1 MNAPRSVPPVIL
13 RKQWQEA
20 WPRALLAWSRHVQ
33 LREPQLCLNREVALA
48 AGLTESFAMIRLVDQ
63 SVVINLADVQQ
74 RGLQDYAVEVLAHE
88 IGHHVLAP
96 ANLSDHARALV
107 RIRRALPTLEA
118 QAPMVANLY
127 TDLLINDRLQRT
139 AGLRMA
145 EVFQKLAVPAGNSN
159 GLWSLY
165 LRTYEL
171 LWSLP
176 RGQLGG
182 GGLSGES
189 EGDAWLA
196 MRIVRHY
203 ARNWLAGAAKFAM
216 LVLPYLAREA
226 DEQQARLWHDTRTA
240 GAGGEPNGLAEAD
253 PEELQPVTHPAHDAA
268 LTGVEEPVAPVGDA
282 PAQTLPDASL
292 QQRNYEQA
300 RQPFEFGEI
309 LRAAGV
315 QLSDHHLAV
324 LYYREKAA
332 PHLVRFPSRR
342 RPPSFD
348 PLPEGLAPWDV
359 GESFETIDWLQSVL
373 QSPKIIPGLTT
384 VQRIWGDSEG
394 GPPQSA
400 PLDLD
405 VYIDSSGSMPNPQS
419 HLSFPTLAGA
429 ILCLSALRA
438 GARVQ
443 ITVWSGKQ
451 QVSST
456 PGFIRDSQ
464 DVMNVLFAYFG
475 GGTQFPLPMLRRTYV
490 EMPRS
495 RPTHLLVISDDGVT
509 TLFDADERGNEG
521 WDLLRA
527 ALTRGGGGA
536 TFVLNLAQQWESQRF
551 YKSEQLLRARAELGV
566 QIYRIDG
573 WEQLVEFARD
583 FSRRAYQS
591 EHA

>member
-1 MNAPRSVPPVIL
+1 ML
-13 RKQWQEA
+13 HKQWQEA
-20 WPRALLAWSRHVQ
+20 WPRALQAWSRHVQ
-33 LREPQLCLNREVALA
+33 LREPQLCLNAQGALEQ
-48 AGLTESFAMIRLVDQ
+48 GLSESFAMIRLVDQ
-63 SVVINLADVQQ
+63 AVVINLADVQQ
-74 RGLQDYAVEVLAHE
+74 RGLHDYAVEVLAHE

-96 ANLSDHARALV
+96 ANLSDHARALA

-127 TDLLINDRLQRT
+127 TDLLINDRLQRA

-145 EVFQKLAVPAGNSN
+145 QVFQKLAAPEGNSSE
-159 GLWSLY
+159 LWSLY

-182 GGLSGES
+182 GALSGEA

-196 MRIVRHY
+196 MRLVRHY
-203 ARNWLAGAAKFAM
+203 ARNWLEGAAKFAM

-226 DEQQARLWHDTRTA
+226 DKSAARVWHDTRGA
-240 GAGGEPNGLAEAD
+240 GDGGEPTGLAEAD

-268 LTGVEEPVAPVGDA
+268 LTGVEEPAEALTDA
-282 PAQTLPDASL
+282 QGQPPADAA
-292 QQRNYEQA
+292 QPKRGYEQA

-315 QLSDHHLAV
+315 KLSDHALAV

-332 PHLVRFPSRR
+332 PHLVRFPARR
-342 RPPSFD
+342 RPPSRD

-384 VQRIWGDSEG
+384 VQRVWGESEG
-394 GPPQSA
+394 GPPHTV

-405 VYIDSSGSMPNPQS
+405 VYIDSSGSMPNPQ
-419 HLSFPTLAGA
+419 HQLSFPTLAGA

-456 PGFIRDSQ
+456 PGFIRDTQ
-464 DVMNVLFAYFG
+464 EVMNVLLAYFG
-475 GGTQFPLPMLRRTYV
+475 GGTQFPLPTLRKTYL
-490 EMPRS
+490 ETRQ

-509 TLFDADERGNEG
+509 TLFDQDEWGNDG

-527 ALTRGGGGA
+527 ALTRGQGGA
-536 TFVLNLAQQWESQRF
+536 TFVLNLAQQWQSQRF

-583 FSRRAYQS
+583 FSARTYQS